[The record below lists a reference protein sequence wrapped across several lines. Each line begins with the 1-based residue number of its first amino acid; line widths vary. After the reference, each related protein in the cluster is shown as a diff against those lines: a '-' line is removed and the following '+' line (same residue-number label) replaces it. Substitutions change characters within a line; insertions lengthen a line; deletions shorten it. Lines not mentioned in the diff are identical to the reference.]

1 MNKHYVYLQYPV
13 IQGLIRLNQIIRIS
27 MTRYGWTR
35 VMLFSWTLSTL
46 MALITT
52 QFQVRFKMFNFDTK
66 IQLLQKNVSIQIHV
80 QLYLIDNKTQVI
92 QIFTDAPPFKSVTI
106 FITIQLYHKPSTS
119 AILVYFIL
127 AGI

>member
-66 IQLLQKNVSIQIHV
+66 IQLLQKMFPFKYT
-80 QLYLIDNKTQVI
+80 YLIDNKTQVI

-106 FITIQLYHKPSTS
+106 FITIQIYHKPSTS